1 MTPTLFNPLVE
12 FHVSPVSGNCSAPA
26 GVFSL
31 TTEDVMNRRS
41 TILIAIGAATA
52 AVLLATPA
60 DAQSGHALVL
70 AEKACF
76 DQGIRPNT
84 AAFDRCVDRLV
95 APDHVPSVTWPS
107 ASMDQAGT
115 PTAPR

>member
-1 MTPTLFNPLVE
+1 
-12 FHVSPVSGNCSAPA
+12 
-26 GVFSL
+26 
-31 TTEDVMNRRS
+31 MNRRS
-41 TILIAIGAATA
+41 TILIAVGAATA

-84 AAFDRCVDRLV
+84 AAFDRCVGRLV
-95 APDHVPSVTWPS
+95 APDHVPSVTMAFSDSRRCSQCGPWI
-107 ASMDQAGT
+107 ATD
-115 PTAPR
+115 